1 MQRQCTWT
9 ARTAYSARYVQS
21 LSTVS
26 SLTPLP
32 TESFCLTSVDVE
44 SQLLSTF
51 TLVAALSDCPLT
63 HCRCSADLK
72 DNTTWHLVADME
84 QLREL
89 LQIEKWVVFGGSWG
103 STLSLT
109 YGIKHTDRCLALIL
123 RGIFMLRRS
132 ELEWF
137 YEQKGG
143 ALNAYPD
150 AWEEYLKPIPEEE
163 RGELIK
169 AYYKRLT
176 SDDQAVR
183 SEAAKAWSI
192 WEGTTSKLVVDA
204 DAVKKYGGDEFAD
217 AFARVECHY
226 FLNGGFFETD
236 AWILENAHKLKE
248 VPGVIVQGRY
258 DIVCP
263 ARSAWDL
270 HRVWPEAEFH
280 MVQDAG
286 HNAYE
291 PGIKAELLDACDLFA
306 QKLAK

>member
-1 MQRQCTWT
+1 M
-9 ARTAYSARYVQS
+9 
-21 LSTVS
+21 
-26 SLTPLP
+26 P
-32 TESFCLTSVDVE
+32 TSGHFSN
-44 SQLLSTF
+44 
-51 TLVAALSDCPLT
+51 
-63 HCRCSADLK
+63 CSADLTG
-72 DNTTWHLVADME
+72 NTTWHLVADME

-89 LQIEKWVVFGGSWG
+89 LQIEKWVIFGGSWG

-143 ALNAYPD
+143 ALNMYPD
-150 AWEEYLKPIPEEE
+150 AWEEYLKPIPQEE
-163 RGELIK
+163 RGELIQ

-176 SDDQAVR
+176 SEDRKVR
-183 SEAAKAWSI
+183 AEAAKAWSI
-192 WEGTTSKLVVDA
+192 WEGTTSKLLVDVE
-204 DAVKKYGGDEFAD
+204 AVKKYGGDEFSD

-236 AWILENAHKLKE
+236 GWILENAHKLKN

-263 ARSAWDL
+263 AKSAFDL
-270 HRVWPEAEFH
+270 HRVWPEAKFH
-280 MVQDAG
+280 LIQDAG

-291 PGIKAELLDACDLFA
+291 PGIKAELLDACDYI
-306 QKLAK
+306 AKQLSQ